1 MTFMRPR
8 DFIRKLPFLL
18 LIIFTTM
25 TTHAQKTPSAPDFA
39 YPKTVAANARKQLD
53 AAKKSHDGNRLVRA
67 AIDLSLAKAAV
78 NGDDLPAVITEITQL
93 ASEER
98 SPETRA
104 LLNSLLAKIYSQIY
118 EADRWKY
125 DRRQLPL
132 NNFPGD
138 YNEWSGEM
146 FRLRI
151 KELADK
157 SLADRAALQ
166 KAPLGD
172 YRDIVA
178 CDGRTSIFYPTLY
191 DFIASQAIGHL
202 TELMPTPSCF
212 SPAWLCR
219 AGEFE
224 GMSFTYANPD
234 ARNILG
240 IYSELL
246 RFHRDKPAPFILND
260 INRIDFIARNIADN
274 GTEREYTPDGAP
286 IPAKNT
292 PQQRRRELLQE
303 LYDSHKGNEYSSEA
317 LIAITSEANVSEPD
331 PALYKQAQ
339 KAIAAYPDYFRNCEL
354 QGYLNR
360 CAQKSI
366 DITAPDA
373 VVPGDSLRIAVSGH
387 NLTTYK
393 IGVFRVPYP
402 HNGRYNYSSRSGGIA
417 TLVATLDR
425 SCTGTVP
432 YSVNDTLSITFDTP
446 GCYILVPSIDGS
458 APTIDPK
465 RSYQRIHC
473 SALAIATGSY
483 GQSRQAWVIDPLTGV
498 PVADATLEL
507 VGELNSGTKGESYT
521 TDRDG
526 LVSLKKLSFPRHSLW
541 NLYASKGK
549 DTFAPAQRFYPYDNT
564 DTLTRS
570 NAEIYTSLAIY
581 HPGDTVEWSA
591 VAYSYKGILNEQARL
606 FPAGKRFTAT
616 LRDANYQD
624 KASVEVVTDRW
635 GRMQGQFPLPA
646 DGLTGYFSIQLEEKD
661 AKDGANGSA
670 RFMVSDYKLPT
681 YELTVTDLLRDN
693 PDKGAVT
700 VKGRAVTYSGFPL
713 GGINVAVN
721 LGVSERYPWW
731 RMNNAGTPVYST
743 ETTTGE
749 DGYFEVTFPA
759 ALLAESPGRYK
770 IFTAQF
776 TSTSSTGENCQT
788 SARFSTGASYI
799 IESATG
805 NGADIDLSQPFNPGV
820 RVVDLMGKPVKE
832 RVRYLILDGETIVS
846 QGHLS
851 DNGTADCSDVP
862 SGVYTVRFMLDSIA
876 LAAPVSVGDV
886 AFYRPTDKTAPRN
899 VPLWC
904 PVTRYATPDG
914 HASILY
920 GSTGDYVQYTVWNDS
935 TILSQ
940 GWLNKP
946 AGMHRF
952 DIPLPKGADAAVVT
966 LSAMHG
972 YRSASVDVDIR
983 RDSSIRKLTLS
994 AESFRDKI
1002 TPGAEE
1008 SWTFRVTDR
1017 TGAGVEA
1024 AMMLDMYC
1032 KALDAISPMPEWGR
1046 FARYRGATRFGIN
1059 VPAVSTI
1066 NINKRLAMP
1075 RIRDC
1080 EQIISPQF
1088 ETWGRGFLSEGMRGL
1103 VLCES
1108 AIATTDEMAPAAG
1121 AKLMVRGAAP
1131 VYMNKAAQH
1140 RDEAKVEE
1148 AEEVEN
1154 LSAVSDSDNGAE
1166 SGNGQGETTDKTPFS
1181 YRPAEQPLAFF
1192 RPMLSTDR
1200 EGRMTFSFTAPNANT
1215 TWRLCAMAFTDD
1227 VASATFSRDVLSNK
1241 PVMVQPNMPRFLRSG
1256 DKAVI
1261 MASVM
1266 NNTDSTQVVTTD
1278 VEIFDPATGA
1288 IITSS
1293 TQTGRIAPRQSETV
1307 TTEVEAPF
1315 DAPLLGYRVKSRTAT
1330 FADGEQTA
1338 IAVLPS
1344 SQPVV
1349 ETTPFY
1355 IAPDSVSYSVKL
1367 PKMPSDARVTLQFC
1381 ENPAWYCVTALPGL
1395 RNGSMRTSSD
1405 ASASIFSAAVAEG
1418 ILRDNPSIARALR
1431 QWSESDKSD
1440 STLVSML
1447 ERNQDL
1453 KIVLLNA
1460 TPWVMDARS
1469 DTERMER
1476 LALLFDKKEIQS
1488 AYSKAIALL
1497 STLQRSNG
1505 GWAWIDESG
1514 EPSQWATM
1522 SVLDSMG
1529 RLRQLGYLPSDSRLS
1544 SMITDA
1550 VLWLDKET
1558 AAQYRKYPKA
1568 DYTAYVAI
1576 RDYFKDIKQSSAAAR
1591 VTASTVQRI
1600 IADWK
1605 RYDVADKATAAL
1617 ILNDNGYHTT
1627 ATRLLAS
1634 LREYS
1639 VYTPATGRHWPSLGT
1654 SGVPNVAATA
1664 LILDAFNSVE
1674 PGCRDIDQIRQ
1685 WLILQKEAQN
1695 WGNSVA
1701 TSDAI
1706 ASILGSGTKWT
1717 VPAAGVEI
1725 KVNDT
1730 LVPQTTTDRQLG
1742 YLRTS
1747 ISALSPSDAML
1758 SISKTPAGPAWGAVY
1773 CQYRGEMKDIEPQS
1787 CEAVSVEKRFYV
1799 QRGDQWEEAETFT
1812 VGDRVRVDLV
1822 IKSTRDMDYV
1832 AIIDNRGA
1840 CFEPV
1845 EQLPRPIFAEGIY
1858 FYRENRDSATDMFVT
1873 HMPKGTY
1880 LLSYELFANNSGR
1893 FSSGVASLQSQYAP
1907 AMSAHSSGRIVT
1919 VKAK

>member
-1 MTFMRPR
+1 MTFMRPSA
-8 DFIRKLPFLL
+8 FIRKLPFLL
-18 LIIFTTM
+18 LIILTTM
-25 TTHAQKTPSAPDFA
+25 TTHAQKTPPPPDFA

-67 AIDLSLAKAAV
+67 AIDLALAKAAV
-78 NGDDLPAVITEITQL
+78 NGDDLPAVIAEITQL

-98 SPETRA
+98 TPETRA
-104 LLNSLLAKIYSQIY
+104 LLNSLLAKIYAQIY

-146 FRLRI
+146 FKLRI
-151 KELADK
+151 KGLVDK
-157 SLADRAALQ
+157 SLADAAVLQ
-166 KAPLGD
+166 KTPLGD

-178 CDGRTSIFYPTLY
+178 CDSRTFIFYPTLY
-191 DFIASQAIGHL
+191 DFIASQAIAHL
-202 TELMPTPSCF
+202 TEIMPSPSYL
-212 SPAWLCR
+212 SPTWLCN

-224 GMSFTYANPD
+224 RLSFTYADPD
-234 ARNILG
+234 ARNIME
-240 IYSELL
+240 IYRGLL
-246 RFHRDKPAPFILND
+246 RFHHDKPAPFIIND
-260 INRIDFIARNIADN
+260 INRIDFIARNVADN
-274 GTEREYTPDGAP
+274 GTAREYTPDGAP
-286 IPAKNT
+286 IPAKDT
-292 PQQRRRELLQE
+292 PRERRRELLQE
-303 LYDSHKGNEYSSEA
+303 LYESHEDSEYSSEA
-317 LIAITSEANVSEPD
+317 LIAITSDANANEPD
-331 PALYKQAQ
+331 PALYRQAQ
-339 KAIAAYPDYFRNCEL
+339 RAIAAYPDYFRNCEL
-354 QGYLNR
+354 QGYINR
-360 CAQKSI
+360 CGQKTI
-366 DITAPDA
+366 DISAPSA
-373 VVPGDSLRIAVSGH
+373 VVPGDSLRIAVSGR
-387 NLTTYK
+387 NLGSYK
-393 IGVFRVPYP
+393 VGIFRVPYP
-402 HNGRYNYSSRSGGIA
+402 HNGRYNYTSRNGGIA

-425 SCTGTVP
+425 KCDGTVP
-432 YSVNDTLSITFDTP
+432 YAVSDTLSVTFDTP

-458 APTIDPK
+458 APAIDPK
-465 RSYQRIHC
+465 RSYERIHC

-483 GQSRQAWVIDPLTGV
+483 GPSRQAWVINPLTGV
-498 PVADATLEL
+498 PVSDATLEL
-507 VGELNSGTKGESYT
+507 VGELNSSVKGQSYT
-521 TDRDG
+521 TDSDG
-526 LVSLKKLSFPRHSLW
+526 LVSFKKLTFPRHSLW

-549 DTFAPAQRFYPYDNT
+549 DTFAPAQRFYSYDNT

-570 NAEIYTSLAIY
+570 NAEIYTALAIY

-591 VAYSYKGILNEQARL
+591 VAYSYRGSLNEQARL

-624 KASVEVVTDRW
+624 KASIEVVTDRW
-635 GRMQGQFPLPA
+635 GRMQGSFPLPS
-646 DGLTGYFSIQLEEKD
+646 DGLTGYFSIRLDEKD

-681 YELTVTDLLRDN
+681 YELTITGLLRDN

-700 VKGRAVTYSGFPL
+700 VRGRAVTYSGFPL
-713 GGINVAVN
+713 GGINVAAN

-743 ETTTGE
+743 ETATDE
-749 DGYFEVTFPA
+749 EGYFEVTFPA

-776 TSTSSTGENCQT
+776 TSTSSTGENCQA
-788 SARFSTGASYI
+788 SARFSPGAPYV
-799 IESATG
+799 IESATA

-832 RVRYLILDGETIVS
+832 RVRYLILNGETIVR

-886 AFYRPTDKTAPRN
+886 AFYRPADKTAPRN

-904 PVTRYATPDG
+904 PVTRYDTPDG
-914 HASILY
+914 RASILY

-940 GWLNKP
+940 GWLHKP

-952 DIPLPKGADAAVVT
+952 DVSLPAGVDAAVVT

-972 YRSASVDVDIR
+972 YRSATADVDIR
-983 RDSSIRKLTLS
+983 RDSSIRKLKLS

-1002 TPGAEE
+1002 TPGAGE

-1017 TGAGVEA
+1017 TGTGVEA

-1046 FARYRGATRFGIN
+1046 FARYRGATRFDIT
-1059 VPAVSTI
+1059 VPAASTI

-1075 RIRDC
+1075 RIRNC

-1103 VLCES
+1103 VLCEA
-1108 AIATTDEMAPAAG
+1108 AITNDMAPAAG
-1121 AKLMVRGAAP
+1121 AKLMVRGTSATYKNS
-1131 VYMNKAAQH
+1131 VTLH
-1140 RDEAKVEE
+1140 SEEIKVEE
-1148 AEEVEN
+1148 AEEIED
-1154 LSAVSDSDNGAE
+1154 LAAVSDRDNGAE
-1166 SGNGQGETTDKTPFS
+1166 AAQGDKTPFS

-1227 VASATFSRDVLSNK
+1227 VTSATFSRDVLSNK
-1241 PVMVQPNMPRFLRSG
+1241 PVMVQPNLPRFLRSG
-1256 DKAVI
+1256 DRAVI
-1261 MASVM
+1261 LASVM

-1278 VEIFDPATGA
+1278 IEIFDPATGA
-1288 IITSS
+1288 IITS
-1293 TQTGRIAPRQSETV
+1293 TTKTGRIAARKSETASI
-1307 TTEVEAPF
+1307 EVEAPF
-1315 DAPLLGYRVKSRTAT
+1315 DAPMLGYRVKSRTST
-1330 FADGEQTA
+1330 FADGEQSA
-1338 IAVLPS
+1338 IAILPS

-1349 ETTPFY
+1349 ETMPFY
-1355 IAPDSVSYSVKL
+1355 IAPDSTSYSTRL

-1405 ASASIFSAAVAEG
+1405 ASAAIFSAAVAEG

-1476 LALLFDKKEIQS
+1476 LSLLFDKKEIQTC
-1488 AYSKAIALL
+1488 YSKAIGLL
-1497 STLQRSNG
+1497 ATLQRSNG

-1522 SVLDSMG
+1522 GVLGCMG
-1529 RLRQLGYLPSDSRLS
+1529 RLRHLGYLPSDSRLS

-1576 RDYFKDIKQSSAAAR
+1576 RDYFKDIKQSSASAR
-1591 VTASTVQRI
+1591 VTAATVQRI

-1639 VYTPATGRHWPSLGT
+1639 VYTSAAGRHWPSLKT
-1654 SGVPNVAATA
+1654 SGVPNIAATA
-1664 LILDAFNSVE
+1664 LILDAFNAVE
-1674 PGCRDIDQIRQ
+1674 PGCSDIDQIRQ

-1706 ASILGSGTKWT
+1706 ASILGNGTKWT

-1725 KVNDT
+1725 KVNGT
-1730 LVPQTTTDRQLG
+1730 PLLQTETDRMLG

-1747 ISALSPSDAML
+1747 ISALSPSDATL
-1758 SISKTPAGPAWGAVY
+1758 SISKAPAGPAWGAVY
-1773 CQYRGEMKDIEPQS
+1773 CQYRGEMKDIAPQS

-1799 QRGDQWEEAETFT
+1799 QRGDKWEKAETFT

-1832 AIIDNRGA
+1832 TIIDNRGA
-1840 CFEPV
+1840 CFEPA
-1845 EQLPRPIFAEGIY
+1845 EQLPRPIFSEGIY

-1907 AMSAHSSGRIVT
+1907 ALSAHSAGRIVT
-1919 VKAK
+1919 VNAK